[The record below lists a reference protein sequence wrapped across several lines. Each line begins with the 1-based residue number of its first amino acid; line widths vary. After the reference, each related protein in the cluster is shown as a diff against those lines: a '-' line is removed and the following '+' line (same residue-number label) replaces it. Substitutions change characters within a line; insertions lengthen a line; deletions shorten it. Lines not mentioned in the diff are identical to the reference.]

1 MLDSD
6 QQRVYLDYAA
16 TAPFDESLVEVL
28 ERSSWANANSLHAEG
43 KRAATQLCDARS
55 RIARA
60 LGAHAPSEI
69 VFTSGGTES
78 DNMALKGL
86 ARIVPGAART
96 HVVVSAMEHH
106 AVLRAADALKASG
119 FKVDRLAP
127 DSSGR
132 IVPDALEASLARIE
146 ETGDACAL
154 VCVQMVNNEI
164 GVIQPVQ
171 ELAAVAHAHG
181 ALFFT
186 DAVQALGKVDID
198 LEGLDVDAAAFSG
211 HKIGA
216 PKGIGALY
224 LRRQTPI
231 AALLHG
237 GGQEAGL
244 RSGTSNVPAAC
255 AFATAVERATSQR
268 EESWEHARMLRER
281 LLEGVAKLQAPH
293 VLRPVLPSD
302 ADAVPHIVSLVA
314 QGLEG
319 ETVVLRA
326 DNAGIALS
334 SGSACSSTSLEPS
347 HVLTAL
353 GLSRDDAIG
362 AVRVSFGDKTT
373 SEDIDALLEAL
384 PGVLR

>member
-1 MLDSD
+1 MPDST
-6 QQRVYLDYAA
+6 QQRAYLDYAA
-16 TAPFDESLVEVL
+16 TVPFDESLVDVL
-28 ERSSWANANSLHAEG
+28 ARSSWANANSLHAEG
-43 KRAATQLCDARS
+43 KRAAMQLRDARS

-78 DNMALKGL
+78 DNMAVKGL
-86 ARIVPGAART
+86 ARVVPGAVRT
-96 HVVVSAMEHH
+96 HVVVSAIEHH

-119 FKVDRLAP
+119 FKVDGLAP
-127 DSSGR
+127 DPNGSIG
-132 IVPDALEASLARIE
+132 PDALEALLARIE
-146 ETGDACAL
+146 DAGDACAL
-154 VCVQMVNNEI
+154 VCVQMTNNEV
-164 GVIQPVQ
+164 GTIQPVQ
-171 ELAAVAHAHG
+171 KLAAVAHAHG

-186 DAVQALGKVDID
+186 DAVQALGKVDIN

-224 LRRQTPI
+224 LRRRTPL
-231 AALLHG
+231 ATLLHG

-255 AFATAVERATSQR
+255 ALATAVERAVCQR
-268 EESWEHARMLRER
+268 EESWEHARILKER

-293 VLRPVLPSD
+293 ALRPTLPSD
-302 ADAVPHIVSLVA
+302 ANAVPHIVSLVA

-334 SGSACSSTSLEPS
+334 SGSACSSASLEPS

-353 GLSRDDAIG
+353 GLSRDDALG
-362 AVRVSFGDKTT
+362 AVRVSFGDKTAC
-373 SEDIDALLEAL
+373 EDIDALLDAL
-384 PGVLR
+384 PEVLR